1 MSMRFFPL
9 PHCVGDK
16 AFTLAAASGTFAI
29 LLGGVAGL
37 PMFMVSG
44 TPRSPFVVEAL
55 RFIDPF
61 ALQGIAVVHC
71 CACLVAWAVSDT
83 KGRSF
88 SSSKE
93 LWRTL
98 WTASKPVLT
107 LGVLIFFYYVIND
120 LLFKTSFDRPRP
132 GPEIQLHVGLI
143 SKHIRNTLE
152 GAPSGFAGRGVFIML
167 ASLLAAIGLDGQ
179 PESGNPRRI
188 AIRVLRKALFDVRVV
203 GVIQGFLLL
212 STCAARVL
220 GGFHFWFDIL
230 LGISLS
236 VFVFWGLTLLLSA
249 YTGGFQSS
257 SYESLDS
264 ILVSM
269 VVCFSLFGF
278 FYSRDASKWAPSVL
292 VMIFLSLL
300 IQIRAYR
307 SRSASAASRKSEGA
321 PANQEENV

>member
-1 MSMRFFPL
+1 MRFFPL
-9 PHCVGDK
+9 PHCVGDR
-16 AFTLAAASGTFAI
+16 AFTLAAATGTFAI
-29 LLGGVAGL
+29 FLGGLAGL

-44 TPRSPFVVEAL
+44 RPRPPFVVEAL

-61 ALQGIAVVHC
+61 ALQGIASLYC
-71 CACLVAWAVSDT
+71 CSCLVAWAVSGRKGWSVSST
-83 KGRSF
+83 KER
-88 SSSKE
+88 
-93 LWRTL
+93 WQTL
-98 WTASKPVLT
+98 WAATKPVFT

-132 GPEIQLHVGLI
+132 ALEIQLQVGFI

-152 GAPSGFAGRGVFIML
+152 GAPSGFAGRGAFLML
-167 ASLLAAIGLDGQ
+167 TSLLAAIGLKGQ
-179 PESGNPRRI
+179 P
-188 AIRVLRKALFDVRVV
+188 RVLRKALFDVRVV

-212 STCAARVL
+212 LTCAARVL
-220 GGFHFWFDIL
+220 AGFHFWFDIL